1 MVKPYRSAVFAERVV
16 EEVERLLSNGAV
28 KPGERLPSRE
38 HLAGEL
44 GVNLDGV
51 RKGFRFLRAVG
62 VLETRSGPGIFVAR
76 QPPALE
82 LEALALFAPLQSF
95 DQKRSWVARRL
106 LEVSLA
112 GLAAKNASEDDLAMI
127 AEEVTEMY
135 ASLDDRPEYL
145 RHDIRFHHALGVAAK
160 DPFLA
165 TLSDMVCAMLY
176 DVRRETVTRVQ
187 NLRQS
192 VEMHRRIYNAI
203 RSRSE
208 GEAKAAMSEHLIC
221 AEHEIGKQELTSKET

>member
-28 KPGERLPSRE
+28 KPGERLPSKQR
-38 HLAGEL
+38 LAGEL

-51 RKGFRFLRAVG
+51 RKGFRFLRAMG
-62 VLETRSGPGIFVAR
+62 VLETRSGPGIFIAR

-112 GLAAKNASEDDLAMI
+112 G
-127 AEEVTEMY
+127 
-135 ASLDDRPEYL
+135 
-145 RHDIRFHHALGVAAK
+145 VAAK

-176 DVRRETVTRVQ
+176 DVRRETVARVQ

>member
-1 MVKPYRSAVFAERVV
+1 MAKA
-16 EEVERLLSNGAV
+16 
-28 KPGERLPSRE
+28 
-38 HLAGEL
+38 
-44 GVNLDGV
+44 
-51 RKGFRFLRAVG
+51 
-62 VLETRSGPGIFVAR
+62 
-76 QPPALE
+76 
-82 LEALALFAPLQSF
+82 
-95 DQKRSWVARRL
+95 VARRL

-112 GLAAKNASEDDLAMI
+112 GLAAKNASEDDLAII

-160 DPFLA
+160 CPFLV
-165 TLSDMVCAMLY
+165 TLNDMVCAMLY
-176 DVRRETVTRVQ
+176 DARRATVTRVQ

-208 GEAKAAMSEHLIC
+208 VEAKDAMSEHLIC
-221 AEHEIGKQELTSKET
+221 AEHEIGKQGLTSNEP